1 VAYIWQFDLIGT
13 AECAIFTTY
22 LVNIQYF
29 SYSVLGAVGT
39 WLGSVTILVCSQL
52 LSSTQPAILCG

>member
-1 VAYIWQFDLIGT
+1 MRYIY
-13 AECAIFTTY
+13 Y

-29 SYSVLGAVGT
+29 SYSMLGAVGT

-52 LSSTQPAILCG
+52 LSLTQPAILCG